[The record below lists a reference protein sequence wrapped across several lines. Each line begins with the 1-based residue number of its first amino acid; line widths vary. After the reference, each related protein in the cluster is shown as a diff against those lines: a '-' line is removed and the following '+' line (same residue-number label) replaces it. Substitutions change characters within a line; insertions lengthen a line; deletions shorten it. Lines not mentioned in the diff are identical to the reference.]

1 MKIISILGSTGSIGT
16 QTLDVIRN
24 HKDKFDVFG
33 LSHSQK
39 TSPNS
44 CVTVLLAKLLKFVA
58 SALMVLALTFI
69 VNFVV
74 YLLSYS
80 EFFVF
85 PQPRSNAT
93 TTVTFLTS
101 SFSL

>member
-1 MKIISILGSTGSIGT
+1 MLEKKLMTTFNYVGLSTSNFSTFSNEYALLIQSIGAELDSF
-16 QTLDVIRN
+16 TLVRQP
-24 HKDKFDVFG
+24 HV
-33 LSHSQK
+33 LSIY
-39 TSPNS
+39 
-44 CVTVLLAKLLKFVA
+44 LI
-58 SALMVLALTFI
+58 AL
-69 VNFVV
+69 